1 MLRKGAEDYE
11 YLWLLSDLLKGL
23 PDEVRTGAAAQEAAA
38 FLEHAAEGVAGGASE
53 IETTGGAAQP
63 NAQRQSA
70 PHALRER
77 AAAWIERLTPPGR

>member
-11 YLWLLSDLLKGL
+11 YLWLLSQRIKGL
-23 PDEVRTGAAAQEAAA
+23 TPEERKGAEALEAAA
-38 FLEHAAEGVAGGASE
+38 FLEHAAEGVAGAASE

-63 NAQRQSA
+63 NAQRQSV

-77 AAAWIERLTPPGR
+77 AAAWIERMSPPER